1 MTETQPNIALV
12 IGINGSPET
21 GLPPLRYAE
30 ETAYQVAR
38 MLTSPASGFTL
49 HCGEPLVGAA
59 ATTDAVRR
67 AIFDAR
73 RAASRHGLLLIYYI
87 GHGRYITDASGHSDV
102 FLVTSNFRPED
113 ARDDPSAHLSMEWLQ
128 EKVLRH
134 STPDRLLLILDCCY
148 AGAVG
153 EAAPDP
159 VVDNLRRRLAQALN
173 IQRTD
178 VADGSSG
185 TMRKTLAAVS
195 PWHKAY
201 EGDGA
206 TRYSAALLRGLA
218 GAAALEDGR
227 VTWQSLHAM
236 LQVEL
241 ADAQPGEYGFD
252 RSSGATLAYYP
263 DRARLRTPEH
273 QPFVMPYPPLPNF
286 VGREEELKRLATM
299 LTGEQAEDVALLPAI
314 AGIGGIGKTRL
325 AIEFVHRYRDRFPD
339 GVFWLSMEQ
348 PETIETQVAACGGP
362 RGLQLFDDELGEQLR
377 RQTIGFDGELSRFE
391 RPRRLSLRER
401 VEQVRAIWEGPGRR
415 LIIFDNLEDPTLLE
429 QWRPRGG
436 GSRLLITTR
445 RQSWKTGSGVR
456 LLPLTSLT
464 DEASLSLLLGPRAIE
479 RDRSIADLL
488 ADQGEAE
495 AAQDI
500 VRELGGLPLALT
512 LAGRYLA
519 ECSMT
524 LARYLEQLRTE
535 SINHHSLN
543 AELVEGLPSGQRAS
557 IVASFALSYQRLGN
571 DPTDHLARTI
581 WLSAAQLAPE
591 PILDEVLIRAAELD
605 PTDDTQRER
614 GEQALR
620 RLRELGLIE
629 YSDGSHRLH
638 RLLRAYARIVTDDP
652 LADWRRAVRG
662 LGQTVQQLDEKL
674 ELSARPFLEHIRQLL
689 DVRVANR
696 DRDQADLLHAAGLI
710 MYQDDDYPTARQYLQ
725 EALAIKEA
733 VLGRRHRSTAAT
745 LHVLGNVAYAEG
757 DYPTARQYLQE
768 ALAITEAVLGRRHRE
783 TADTLHVLGNVA
795 HAEGDYPTARQYLQ
809 EALAIEEAV
818 LGRRHRSTAVTLH
831 VLGNVA
837 YAEGDY
843 PTARQYL
850 QEALAIKEAVLGRR
864 HRSTAVTLHVL
875 GNVAYAEGDYPTARQ
890 YLQEALAIE
899 EAVLGR
905 RHRSTAD
912 TLHVLG
918 NVAYAEGDYPTAR
931 QYFQEALEITEA
943 VLGRRHRSTAV
954 TLQAMWPMPRATTRR
969 RAVFAGGNQRCWPMP
984 SLNGRELPAGG
995 AVPDGAA
1002 GGVGNHRGSAGPPP
1016 SLNGRHP
1023 ARVRQCGLCRGRLPD
1038 GAAVFPGGVGNHRG
1052 SAGPPPSLNGR
1063 HPARVRAGGAGGR
1076 RLPDGA
1082 AVFAGGV
1089 SNRRGSAGPPPSLNG
1104 RHPARVRQCGLCRGR
1119 LPDGAAVFA
1128 GGAGNQGSG
1137 AGPQPSL
1144 NGRHPARV
1152 RQCGL
1157 CRGRLP
1163 DGAAV
1168 FAGGV
1173 SNRRG
1178 SAGPPPSLNGRHP
1191 ARVRAGG
1198 LDAEGDYPTARQY
1211 LQEALAIEEAVLGRR
1226 HRETAVTLH
1235 VLGKVAYAEG
1245 DYPTARQYL
1254 QEALAIE
1261 EAVLGRRHR
1270 ETAVTLHELGNVAY
1284 AEGDYPTAR
1293 QYLQEA
1299 LAIKEAVLGRRHR
1312 STAATLYE
1320 LGKVAY
1326 AEGDYPTAR
1335 QYWQEA
1341 LAIEEAVLGR
1351 RHRETAVTLHGL
1363 GSVAYA
1369 EGDYP
1374 TARQYWQEALAI
1386 KEAVLGRSHRETMVM
1401 LIA

>member
-1 MTETQPNIALV
+1 
-12 IGINGSPET
+12 
-21 GLPPLRYAE
+21 
-30 ETAYQVAR
+30 
-38 MLTSPASGFTL
+38 
-49 HCGEPLVGAA
+49 
-59 ATTDAVRR
+59 
-67 AIFDAR
+67 
-73 RAASRHGLLLIYYI
+73 
-87 GHGRYITDASGHSDV
+87 
-102 FLVTSNFRPED
+102 
-113 ARDDPSAHLSMEWLQ
+113 
-128 EKVLRH
+128 
-134 STPDRLLLILDCCY
+134 
-148 AGAVG
+148 
-153 EAAPDP
+153 
-159 VVDNLRRRLAQALN
+159 
-173 IQRTD
+173 
-178 VADGSSG
+178 
-185 TMRKTLAAVS
+185 
-195 PWHKAY
+195 
-201 EGDGA
+201 
-206 TRYSAALLRGLA
+206 
-218 GAAALEDGR
+218 
-227 VTWQSLHAM
+227 
-236 LQVEL
+236 
-241 ADAQPGEYGFD
+241 
-252 RSSGATLAYYP
+252 
-263 DRARLRTPEH
+263 
-273 QPFVMPYPPLPNF
+273 
-286 VGREEELKRLATM
+286 M

-348 PETIETQVAACGGP
+348 PETIETQVAACGGL

-591 PILDEVLIRAAELD
+591 PILDEVLIRAAELE

-733 VLGRRHRSTAAT
+733 VLGRRHRSTAVT
-745 LHVLGNVAYAEG
+745 LQVLG
-757 DYPTARQYLQE
+757 D
-768 ALAITEAVLGRRHRE
+768 
-783 TADTLHVLGNVA
+783 
-795 HAEGDYPTARQYLQ
+795 
-809 EALAIEEAV
+809 
-818 LGRRHRSTAVTLH
+818 
-831 VLGNVA
+831 VA

-864 HRSTAVTLHVL
+864 HR
-875 GNVAYAEGDYPTARQ
+875 
-890 YLQEALAIE
+890 
-899 EAVLGR
+899 
-905 RHRSTAD
+905 
-912 TLHVLG
+912 
-918 NVAYAEGDYPTAR
+918 
-931 QYFQEALEITEA
+931 
-943 VLGRRHRSTAV
+943 
-954 TLQAMWPMPRATTRR
+954 
-969 RAVFAGGNQRCWPMP
+969 
-984 SLNGRELPAGG
+984 
-995 AVPDGAA
+995 
-1002 GGVGNHRGSAGPPP
+1002 
-1016 SLNGRHP
+1016 
-1023 ARVRQCGLCRGRLPD
+1023 
-1038 GAAVFPGGVGNHRG
+1038 
-1052 SAGPPPSLNGR
+1052 
-1063 HPARVRAGGAGGR
+1063 
-1076 RLPDGA
+1076 
-1082 AVFAGGV
+1082 
-1089 SNRRGSAGPPPSLNG
+1089 
-1104 RHPARVRQCGLCRGR
+1104 
-1119 LPDGAAVFA
+1119 
-1128 GGAGNQGSG
+1128 
-1137 AGPQPSL
+1137 
-1144 NGRHPARV
+1144 
-1152 RQCGL
+1152 
-1157 CRGRLP
+1157 
-1163 DGAAV
+1163 
-1168 FAGGV
+1168 
-1173 SNRRG
+1173 
-1178 SAGPPPSLNGRHP
+1178 
-1191 ARVRAGG
+1191 
-1198 LDAEGDYPTARQY
+1198 
-1211 LQEALAIEEAVLGRR
+1211 
-1226 HRETAVTLH
+1226 ETAVILH
-1235 VLGKVAYAEG
+1235 GLGSVA
-1245 DYPTARQYL
+1245 
-1254 QEALAIE
+1254 
-1261 EAVLGRRHR
+1261 
-1270 ETAVTLHELGNVAY
+1270 
-1284 AEGDYPTAR
+1284 
-1293 QYLQEA
+1293 
-1299 LAIKEAVLGRRHR
+1299 
-1312 STAATLYE
+1312 S
-1320 LGKVAY
+1320 

-1341 LAIEEAVLGR
+1341 LAIKEAVLGR
-1351 RHRETAVTLHGL
+1351 RHRSTAVTLHGL

-1386 KEAVLGRSHRETMVM
+1386 KEAVLGRRHRETALTLHGLGSVASAEGDYPTARQYLQEALAIKEAVLGRRHRETAVTLHQLGWVALEEGDYPTARQYLQEALAIEEAVLGRRHRLTAVTLHELSKVAYVEGDYPTARQYLQEALEITEAVLGRRHRETAHTLHGLGSVAYAEGDYPKARQYLQEALAIKEAVLGRRHRSTAVTLHVLGWVALEEGDYPTARQYFQEALAIEEAVLGRRHLETMVT
-1401 LIA
+1401 LIAYYSLFWRALFAAGMCALLSWFLLPAQVDLFAVGVVLLLGAIGYFWLPAATRLVRAVWRFQVGWFGMTLLLHLLGYVNIVISPTTLYALAACGGAVGLLFWPRLSSWQVGRAIRHHLQRHLQRQLYLTRQQSLRRQRRSGAADRS

>member
-1 MTETQPNIALV
+1 MVEAQSNIALV
-12 IGINGSPET
+12 IGINGGPET
-21 GLPPLRYAE
+21 GLPPLCYAE

-73 RAASRHGLLLIYYI
+73 RAAGRHGLLLIYYI
-87 GHGRYITDASGHSDV
+87 GHGRYITDANGHSDV

-445 RQSWKTGSGVR
+445 RQSWQTGSGVR

-464 DEASLSLLLGPRAIE
+464 DEDSLSLLLGPRAIE
-479 RDRSIADLL
+479 HGCTVASLL
-488 ADQGEAE
+488 TDPREAE
-495 AAQDI
+495 AAYGI
-500 VRELGGLPLALT
+500 VQELGGLPLALT
-512 LAGRYLA
+512 LAGGYLTR
-519 ECSMT
+519 SSVT
-524 LARYLEQLRTE
+524 LARYLELLRTE

-581 WLSAAQLAPE
+581 WLAAAQLAPE

-638 RLLRAYARIVTDDP
+638 RLLRAYARSVTDDP

-725 EALAIKEA
+725 EALAIEEAVLGRRHRETAATLRELGNVAYAEGDYPTARQYWQEALAIKEAVLGRRHRETAVTLHGLGAVAYAEGDYPTARQYWQEALAIKEAVLGRRHRETAVTLHGLGAVAYAEGDYPTARQYWQEALAIKEA
-733 VLGRRHRSTAAT
+733 VLGRRHRSTAVT
-745 LHVLGNVAYAEG
+745 LRGLGYVAYAEG

-768 ALAITEAVLGRRHRE
+768 ALAIKEAVLGRRHRETAATLHELGRVALEEDDYPTARQYLQEALEITEAVLGRRHRSTAATLYELSKVAYVEGDSPTARQYLQEALEITEAVLGRRHRE
-783 TADTLHVLGNVA
+783 TAATLHGLGRVA
-795 HAEGDYPTARQYLQ
+795 YAEGDYPTARQYLQ

-818 LGRRHRSTAVTLH
+818 LGRRHRSTAVTLYE
-831 VLGNVA
+831 LGKVA

-864 HRSTAVTLHVL
+864 HRSTAVTLHEL
-875 GNVAYAEGDYPTARQ
+875 GRVAYAEGDYPTARQ
-890 YLQEALAIE
+890 YLQEALAIK

-905 RHRSTAD
+905 RHR
-912 TLHVLG
+912 
-918 NVAYAEGDYPTAR
+918 E
-931 QYFQEALEITEA
+931 
-943 VLGRRHRSTAV
+943 TAV
-954 TLQAMWPMPRATTRR
+954 TLH
-969 RAVFAGGNQRCWPMP
+969 
-984 SLNGRELPAGG
+984 ELGKVAY
-995 AVPDGAA
+995 
-1002 GGVGNHRGSAGPPP
+1002 
-1016 SLNGRHP
+1016 
-1023 ARVRQCGLCRGRLPD
+1023 
-1038 GAAVFPGGVGNHRG
+1038 
-1052 SAGPPPSLNGR
+1052 
-1063 HPARVRAGGAGGR
+1063 
-1076 RLPDGA
+1076 
-1082 AVFAGGV
+1082 
-1089 SNRRGSAGPPPSLNG
+1089 
-1104 RHPARVRQCGLCRGR
+1104 
-1119 LPDGAAVFA
+1119 
-1128 GGAGNQGSG
+1128 
-1137 AGPQPSL
+1137 
-1144 NGRHPARV
+1144 
-1152 RQCGL
+1152 
-1157 CRGRLP
+1157 
-1163 DGAAV
+1163 
-1168 FAGGV
+1168 
-1173 SNRRG
+1173 
-1178 SAGPPPSLNGRHP
+1178 
-1191 ARVRAGG
+1191 
-1198 LDAEGDYPTARQY
+1198 AEGDYPTARQY
-1211 LQEALAIEEAVLGRR
+1211 LQEALAIKEAVLGRR
-1226 HRETAVTLH
+1226 HHSRAVALL
-1235 VLGKVAYAEG
+1235 VLGSVAYAEG

-1270 ETAVTLHELGNVAY
+1270 ETAVTLHELGRVAY

-1299 LAIKEAVLGRRHR
+1299 LAIKEAVLGRRH
-1312 STAATLYE
+1312 L
-1320 LGKVAY
+1320 
-1326 AEGDYPTAR
+1326 
-1335 QYWQEA
+1335 
-1341 LAIEEAVLGR
+1341 
-1351 RHRETAVTLHGL
+1351 
-1363 GSVAYA
+1363 
-1369 EGDYP
+1369 
-1374 TARQYWQEALAI
+1374 
-1386 KEAVLGRSHRETMVM
+1386 ETMVM
-1401 LIA
+1401 LIAYYSLFWRALFAAGMCALLSWFLLPAQVDLFAVGVVLLLGAIGYLWLPAATRLVRAVWRFQVGWFGMTLLLHLLGYVNIVISPTTLYALAACGGAVGLLFWPRLSSWQVGRAIRHHLQR